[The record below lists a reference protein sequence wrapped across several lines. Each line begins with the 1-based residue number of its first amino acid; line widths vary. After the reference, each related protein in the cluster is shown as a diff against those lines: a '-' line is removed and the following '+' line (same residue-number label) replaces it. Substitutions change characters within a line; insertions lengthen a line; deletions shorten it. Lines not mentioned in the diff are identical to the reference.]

1 MLIRSLAG
9 VLLVFAA
16 LNALAQQNSTP
27 SSDPAPHSQSN
38 AAYETTDPALGPIPK
53 PDLTPDKDGRLSP
66 GQMRELTRVVAQ
78 NYRDN
83 YKKQRN
89 YTYIERDLEKQM
101 GSNGQVKSTEVKTYE
116 IVEIYGEQVRRLIE
130 KDDKPLDTKEAAKEE
145 DRIQKIIDKHKNESD
160 DDRRKRLEKEAKRR
174 EEGRRFVSE
183 VADSHDF
190 KLIGTELVG
199 GREAWVI
206 DGDPRP
212 GYDPQDKGAKFVTK
226 FRGRL
231 WIDKDDMQL
240 SKMDIEAVD
249 TVSFGWFLARIHKGT
264 RVTYEQLRVN
274 DEIWLPGHL
283 TYKFDARVALLK
295 GFNVDGE
302 QAYRDYKKFRTSSK
316 IVGVGEVKDQN

>member
-1 MLIRSLAG
+1 MRIR
-9 VLLVFAA
+9 
-16 LNALAQQNSTP
+16 ALACVLFLFATLSAFAQQRSNP
-27 SSDPAPHSQSN
+27 SPDPQSQPSAATEANEATPAP
-38 AAYETTDPALGPIPK
+38 TPK
-53 PDLTPDKDGRLSP
+53 LDLTPDKDGHLSP
-66 GQMRELTRVVAQ
+66 DQMRELTRVVAQ

-89 YTYIERDLEKQM
+89 YTYIERDVEKQLS
-101 GSNGQVKSTEVKTYE
+101 GDGQIKSTEIKTYE
-116 IVEIYGEQVRRLIE
+116 IVDIYGEQVRRLIE
-130 KDDKPLDTKEAAKEE
+130 KDDKVLDAREAEREE
-145 DRIQKIIDKHKNESD
+145 ERIQKIIDKRKNESD
-160 DDRRKRLEKEAKRR
+160 DDRRKRLEKEAKQR
-174 EEGRRFVSE
+174 EEGRKFVSE

-190 KLIGTELVG
+190 KLIGTELIG

-212 GYDPQDKGAKFVTK
+212 GYDPQDKGSKFVSK

-249 TVSFGWFLARIHKGT
+249 TVSVGWFLARIHKGT

-302 QAYRDYKKFRTSSK
+302 QTYRDYKKFRTSSK
-316 IVGVGEVKDQN
+316 IVGVGEVKEQN

>member
-1 MLIRSLAG
+1 
-9 VLLVFAA
+9 
-16 LNALAQQNSTP
+16 LAQQDSPP
-27 SSDPAPHSQSN
+27 SPDRDSQS
-38 AAYETTDPALGPIPK
+38 AATADTSQTTPTPLDK

-66 GQMRELTRVVAQ
+66 EQIRELTRVVAQ

-89 YTYIERDLEKQM
+89 YTYVERDVEKQM
-101 GSNGQVKSTEVKTYE
+101 GGDGQVKSTELKTYE
-116 IVEIYGEQVRRLIE
+116 IVDIYGEQVRRLIE
-130 KDDKPLDTKEAAKEE
+130 KDDKPLDPKEAAKEE
-145 DRIQKIIDKHKNESD
+145 ERIQKIIDKHKNESD
-160 DDRRKRLEKEAKRR
+160 DDRRKRLEKETKQR
-174 EEGRRFVSE
+174 EEGRKFVSE

-190 KLIGTELVG
+190 KLIGTELIG

-212 GYDPQDKGAKFVTK
+212 NYEPQDKGAKFVSK

-231 WIDKDDMQL
+231 WIDKEELQL

-249 TVSFGWFLARIHKGT
+249 TVSVGWFLARIHKGT

-302 QAYRDYKKFRTSSK
+302 QTYRDYKKFRTSSK
-316 IVGVGEVKDQN
+316 IVGVGEVKEQN